1 MSMSN
6 MNSTIWKRH
15 GKRGRIEKAVRI
27 GERKEETESRKV
39 QRREVI
45 EGRWKGERRKQGRIK
60 RKGEVMHRN
69 RQICSSEGNLLK
81 RMGNEVRE
89 ELRRHNVS
97 VLPIINSQRIT

>member
-45 EGRWKGERRKQGRIK
+45 EGRWKGERRK
-60 RKGEVMHRN
+60 
-69 RQICSSEGNLLK
+69 
-81 RMGNEVRE
+81 
-89 ELRRHNVS
+89 
-97 VLPIINSQRIT
+97 